1 MIVMGARSSTV
12 AAMTIAGVFACAP
25 AHAIQGGIAT
35 SAFGQ
40 VGTGH
45 CCSAVQITA
54 NWVLTAR
61 HVGYTDQ
68 DTFSDGYGAS
78 PVAKV
83 YHFSNA
89 AFPENDLTLLRLATP
104 IAGAPALSLLA
115 DVIPYGERSSPI
127 DATIVSAKNQAPRGY
142 AFVEVVAVERQDQTQ
157 NGPLVDVNYLVTL
170 GPGTKGLPYVEGGD
184 SGGALFLGHFN
195 DSLSPLMGITSAYGI
210 DNAGTTYS
218 LFVEL
223 SRYRGWIDQT
233 MAADATDAQ
242 TATWVTV
249 NVPEPATWPL
259 WLAGLGGLGV
269 IARRRMRPAPPA
281 PR

>member
-12 AAMTIAGVFACAP
+12 AAMTIAGVFAGAP

-68 DTFSDGYGAS
+68 DTFSDAYGAS

-89 AFPENDLTLLRLATP
+89 AFPENDLTLLRLAAP

-115 DVIPYGERSSPI
+115 DVIPYGELSSP
-127 DATIVSAKNQAPRGY
+127 T
-142 AFVEVVAVERQDQTQ
+142 
-157 NGPLVDVNYLVTL
+157 
-170 GPGTKGLPYVEGGD
+170 
-184 SGGALFLGHFN
+184 
-195 DSLSPLMGITSAYGI
+195 AY
-210 DNAGTTYS
+210 
-218 LFVEL
+218 
-223 SRYRGWIDQT
+223 
-233 MAADATDAQ
+233 
-242 TATWVTV
+242 
-249 NVPEPATWPL
+249 
-259 WLAGLGGLGV
+259 
-269 IARRRMRPAPPA
+269 RR
-281 PR
+281 